1 MTDLAREGELL
12 WRPSPEAAEGS
23 ELHRFWRWIERR
35 EGRAFEDYR
44 ALWRWSTDELEAFW
58 SAIWEYFALGP
69 PVPPDRVLGR
79 ATMPGAE
86 WFPGARLN
94 LTREVLRRAAPEG
107 PVVFHTSENRGQG
120 SLTRAELVEAVHRV
134 MAGLAAAGVRPGDR
148 VVGLLPNLPET
159 AICLFATAGLG
170 AVWSCCSPD
179 FGRQTVLDRFT
190 QLEPKVL
197 IAVDGYR
204 YGGQDHDRR
213 AEVAAIAAAIPSIEL
228 VVVLPNVFAPSERPA
243 GTVTYAEAFPPTSE
257 VPPIADTAFDD
268 PLWVVFTSGTTG
280 LPKGIVHG
288 HGGVAVELLKNLT
301 LHGDIRAGSTFFFYT
316 TSGWINFNILVTS
329 LITGTRIL
337 LCDGHPA
344 HPAPD
349 RLWRLVDEYG
359 VTAFG
364 ASPAYVQLMRKLGI
378 EPAGRFGLSALRSV
392 ALTGSPVSP
401 EHMVWFYE
409 HVKRDLRV
417 VSTSGGTEVATAFYG
432 GAPTE
437 PVHSGEMQVPG
448 LGIAVAAFDDAGR
461 SVVGQVGELVVTRP
475 MPSMPLRFW
484 NDPEDRRYRE
494 TYFDTW
500 PGIWRHGDLLMV
512 TPSGGG
518 VISGRSDS
526 TLNRFG
532 IRIGTGEIY
541 RIVEAFDEIRDS
553 MVIDV
558 PGPDARSELLLFVVP
573 AKGAVLDEPL
583 RARIAERLKTE
594 GSPRHVFDRIE
605 EVPAVPYTLT
615 GKKMEV
621 PVKRLFSGV
630 PPERAYSADAMADP
644 TAIEPYLRLAAEAAS
659 RS

>member
-1 MTDLAREGELL
+1 VTDQAREGEVL
-12 WRPSPEAAEGS
+12 WRPKPETAEPS
-23 ELHRFWRWIERR
+23 RLHRFWRWVEHR
-35 EGRAFEDYR
+35 EGRRFDDYR
-44 ALWRWSTDELEAFW
+44 ALWRWSTAELEAFW
-58 SAIWEYFALGP
+58 SSIWDYFELGP
-69 PVPPDRVLGR
+69 PVPPERVLGR
-79 ATMPGAE
+79 STMPGAE

-107 PVVFHTSENRGQG
+107 PVVFHTSENREGG
-120 SLTRAELVEAVHRV
+120 SLTRTELVDAVGRV
-134 MAGLAAAGVRPGDR
+134 MAGLAAAGVGPGDR

-204 YGGQDHDRR
+204 YGGKDHDRR

-228 VVVLPNVFAPSERPA
+228 VVVLPNVFDPAERPA
-243 GTVTYAEAFPPTSE
+243 GSVPYADAFPPTTE

-288 HGGVAVELLKNLT
+288 HGGVAIELLKNLT
-301 LHGDIRAGSTFFFYT
+301 LHGDIGPGSMFFFYT
-316 TSGWINFNILVTS
+316 TSGWINFNILVAS
-329 LITGTRIL
+329 LITGTRVL

-378 EPAGRFGLSALRSV
+378 EPASQFELASLRSV

-417 VSTSGGTEVATAFYG
+417 VSTSGGTEVATAFFG

-437 PVHSGEMQVPG
+437 PVRAGEMQAPG
-448 LGIAVAAFDDAGR
+448 LGIAVAAFDDRGHP
-461 SVVGQVGELVVTRP
+461 VVGQVGELVVTRP

-484 NDPEDRRYRE
+484 NDPEGDRYRD

-500 PGIWRHGDLLMV
+500 PGIWRHGDLLEV
-512 TPSGGG
+512 RPSGGG

-532 IRIGTGEIY
+532 VRIGTGEIY
-541 RIVEAFDEIRDS
+541 RIVEAFEEIRDS
-553 MVIDV
+553 IVIDAV
-558 PGPDARSELLLFVVP
+558 GSGPTSELLLFVVL
-573 AKGAVLDEPL
+573 AAGAVLDEAL
-583 RARIAERLKTE
+583 RTRIAARLRTE

-605 EVPAVPYTLT
+605 VVPAIPYTLT

-621 PVKRLFSGV
+621 PIKRLFSGV

-644 TAIEPYLRLAAEAAS
+644 TAIEAFLRIGREAG
-659 RS
+659 RLG